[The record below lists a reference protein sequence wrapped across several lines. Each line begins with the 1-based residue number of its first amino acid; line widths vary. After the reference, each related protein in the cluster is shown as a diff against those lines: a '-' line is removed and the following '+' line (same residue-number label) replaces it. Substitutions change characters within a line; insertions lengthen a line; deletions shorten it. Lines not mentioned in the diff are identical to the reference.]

1 MTTAPQP
8 LGQPLLESRGTLR
21 LSERQ
26 IPLPSTLPSLFPDNE
41 ISTCKYNCLTFIPKN
56 LFEQFRKLA
65 NVYFLLIAILQVV
78 PQTTVSNGVPN
89 ILMPLLFVVFVS
101 AMKDLFEDLKRRKS
115 DREENNRACLVWKQG
130 KWMKTAWCKVMV
142 GDIIKVLKNDYFCA
156 DLVLLSSSE
165 AKGIAYIETKNLDG
179 ETNLKHKLSD
189 KDLYAGFQDDM
200 GLRPLTG
207 SVRCEVPNN
216 RIYQFNGMMTLED
229 QHFPLSNE
237 QFLPR
242 GTSLRNTGWALGLAV
257 YTGHE
262 SKIMLNS
269 ARARAKASQLESS
282 MNLQILYVFLL
293 ELALCLL
300 SSVIYTIWFTQ
311 SQESTEQYLDL
322 SVRITSIP
330 AMLVVQFFTWMLI
343 FTNLVP
349 ISLIVTLETVK
360 FVQGWFISWDLELY
374 YAPSD
379 LPAEVHSSNLNEEL
393 GQVNYIFSDK
403 TGTLTCNVM
412 EFRKMSIRGQA
423 YGTNEHVPAELKA
436 PYVDFIDP
444 KFMQQARS
452 ESSLQFLEF
461 MATCHTII
469 TEKGENDV
477 IEYKAASP
485 DELALVNA
493 AKFFGVEFRGRTIN
507 GGVQLSVNGSAQT
520 IQVHHIIEFDSDR
533 KRMSVFIS
541 YGSGV
546 RLLCKGADTVLL
558 PRMKKGPYVDAT
570 WKHLEDF
577 ATEGLRTLVYAYRDF
592 THAEFRLIDDKF
604 KSAIS
609 DIHNRDKRIAA
620 LGEELEQDLELLGA
634 SAIEDKLQDKVPETI
649 SSLRR
654 AGIKVWV
661 LTGDKVETAINIGF
675 SCALL
680 TTAMTRI
687 EVTAA
692 QTDKVKAALVAA
704 EKMQEEKPTDKFA
717 LVVSGD
723 SLLKIFAGGLSGQL
737 VKIAQRCVVVLACR
751 VSPQQKADIVKL
763 IMTHD
768 KNARTLAIG
777 DGAND
782 VNMITAAHVGV
793 GLAGLEGGQ
802 AVRAADYA
810 IGQFRFLRRLLF
822 VHGRESYRK
831 NCTVICY
838 NFYKNMLV
846 VFPLFCYG
854 AFSAYSGQLMY
865 NMWIYQLYNLIFSSM
880 PIVIYAIFDREKD
893 YSELEKDP
901 KSFHIGLKNLHF
913 GTAQFWKWLLE
924 AALQGTSICLLYLF
938 VICYYTGDPSNGKM
952 DSLWVASNCIY
963 GTVVLTVNL
972 KVILF
977 SYNHYVISVALVIL
991 SAGSYYFC
999 AFMMTEVVPIVT
1011 LLDNFDY
1018 YGSSMR
1024 MVTNPNFFSALVV
1037 LLYAVF
1043 MFHPLV
1049 RHFMQLLDE
1058 IRIRHYG
1065 PKTVND
1071 VEDEEE
1077 PLSDEEADHLEPL
1090 VPIDIGRHS
1099 EYFSR
1104 RRNCYADT
1112 GFAFSQE
1119 AGQTPQITSQD
1130 FYD

>member
-8 LGQPLLESRGTLR
+8 LDQPLIESRGTVR
-21 LSERQ
+21 LSERT
-26 IPLPSTLPSLFPDNE
+26 ISLPAASPSLFPSNE
-41 ISTCKYNCLTFIPKN
+41 ISTCKYNCVTFIPKN

-115 DREENNRACLVWKQG
+115 DREENQRTCLVWKEGSWQ
-130 KWMKTAWCKVMV
+130 KTVWRKVVV
-142 GDIIKVLKNDYFCA
+142 GDLIRVHKNDYFCA
-156 DLVLLSSSE
+156 DLVLLASSE
-165 AKGIAYIETKNLDG
+165 AKGIAYIETKSLDG
-179 ETNLKHKLSD
+179 ETNLKHKLSE
-189 KDLYAGFQDDM
+189 KDIYAHFSEESSV
-200 GLRPLTG
+200 RPLPG
-207 SVRCEVPNN
+207 NIRCEVPNSH
-216 RIYQFNGMMTLED
+216 IYRFNGMMSIEG
-229 QHFPLSNE
+229 QYYPLSNE

-242 GTSLRNTGWALGLAV
+242 GTSLRNTAWALGIAV

-269 ARARAKASQLESS
+269 SKARAKSSQLESS

-300 SSVIYTIWFTQ
+300 SSVIYTIWFTR
-311 SQESTEQYLDL
+311 SEESTEQYLDL
-322 SVRITSIP
+322 SVRTNNIP
-330 AMLVVQFFTWMLI
+330 AMLVIQFFTWMLI

-360 FVQGWFISWDLELY
+360 FIQGWFISWDLELY
-374 YAPSD
+374 YEPSD

-393 GQVNYIFSDK
+393 GQVNYVFSDK

-412 EFRKMSIRGQA
+412 EFRKMSIRGQT
-423 YGTNEHVPAELKA
+423 YGTNEHVPLNLKA
-436 PYVDFIDP
+436 PYVDFLDP
-444 KFMQQARS
+444 KFMLQAKS
-452 ESSLQFLEF
+452 EPALMFLEF

-469 TEKGENDV
+469 TEKGEGDAV
-477 IEYKAASP
+477 EYKAASP
-485 DELALVNA
+485 DELALVHA
-493 AKFFGVEFRGRTIN
+493 AKFFGVEFRGRTMN
-507 GGVQLSVNGSAQT
+507 GGVQLMVHGSMKTTQL
-520 IQVHHIIEFDSDR
+520 HYIIEFNSDR
-533 KRMSVFIS
+533 KRMSVFIT
-541 YGSGV
+541 YGSGI

-558 PRMKKGPYVDAT
+558 PRLRKGSYVETT
-570 WKHLEDF
+570 WKHLEDY
-577 ATEGLRTLVYAYRDF
+577 ASEGLRTLVYAYRDF
-592 THAEFRLIDDKF
+592 TYAEFRVIDEKF
-604 KSAIS
+604 KAALS
-609 DIHNRDKRIAA
+609 DIHNREKRIDE

-634 SAIEDKLQDKVPETI
+634 SAIEDKLQDRVPETI
-649 SSLRR
+649 ASLRR

-661 LTGDKVETAINIGF
+661 LTGDKVETAVNIGF

-680 TTAMTRI
+680 TTSMTRI

-692 QTDKVKAALVAA
+692 QTDKVKSALAAA

-723 SLLKIFAGGLSGQL
+723 SLLKIFAGGLSSQL
-737 VKIAQRCVVVLACR
+737 VKIAQRCTVVLACR

-763 IMTHD
+763 IITYDH
-768 KNARTLAIG
+768 NARTLAIG

-810 IGQFRFLRRLLF
+810 IAQFRYLRRLLF

-854 AFSAYSGQLMY
+854 AFSAYSGQLMF
-865 NMWIYQLYNLIFSSM
+865 NMWLYQLYNLLFSSI
-880 PIVIYAIFDREKD
+880 PIGIYAIFDREKE
-893 YSELEKDP
+893 YSLLEKDP
-901 KSFHIGLKNLHF
+901 KSFQIGLKNQLF
-913 GTAQFWKWLLE
+913 STAQFWKWLLE
-924 AALQGTSICLLYLF
+924 AAVQAASICLLYVF
-938 VICYYTGDPSNGKM
+938 VICYYTGDPSHGKM

-963 GTVVLTVNL
+963 GTVVLTANL
-972 KVILF
+972 KVLLF
-977 SYNHYVISVALVIL
+977 SYKHFILSVSLITL

-999 AFMMTEVVPIVT
+999 AFLMTEVMPIVT

-1018 YGSSMR
+1018 YGSSVR
-1024 MVTNPNFFSALVV
+1024 MVTNPNFYSALIV
-1037 LLYAVF
+1037 LLYSVF

-1049 RHFMQLLDE
+1049 RHFIQLLEE
-1058 IRIRHYG
+1058 IQIRRYG
-1065 PKTVND
+1065 LKSISE
-1071 VEDEEE
+1071 EDEE
-1077 PLSDEEADHLEPL
+1077 PAADEEADHLEPL
-1090 VPIDIGRHS
+1090 VPLDIGRHS

-1104 RRNCYADT
+1104 RRK
-1112 GFAFSQE
+1112 
-1119 AGQTPQITSQD
+1119 
-1130 FYD
+1130 